1 MAHVTT
7 YGFRGFTSP
16 SSLLRKEVA
25 NDICREAL
33 SSLCA
38 LASVEVVTK
47 CSDSALT
54 FVKMVQRGKVVRK
67 GPADAH
73 RTLGTTVSVRDF
85 FYNMPVRRKQMSSG
99 YELERI
105 KQTLE
110 RIALVHPQ
118 VRFYLYDTTKGSTI
132 LHTRQVRSLLSYR
145 SEQFR

>member
-1 MAHVTT
+1 MA
-7 YGFRGFTSP
+7 
-16 SSLLRKEVA
+16 
-25 NDICREAL
+25 
-33 SSLCA
+33 
-38 LASVEVVTK
+38 
-47 CSDSALT
+47 
-54 FVKMVQRGKVVRK
+54 QRGKVVRK

-73 RTLGTTVSVRDF
+73 RALGTTVSVRDF

-132 LHTRQVRSLLSYR
+132 LHTRQVRPYCRTIANSCANPVGLSFVLCGPASSSSSDR
-145 SEQFR
+145 